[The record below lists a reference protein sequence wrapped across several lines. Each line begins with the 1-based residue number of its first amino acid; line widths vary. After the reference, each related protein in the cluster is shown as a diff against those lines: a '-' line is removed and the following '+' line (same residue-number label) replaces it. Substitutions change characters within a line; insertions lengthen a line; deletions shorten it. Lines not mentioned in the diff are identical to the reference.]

1 MTIGILNTPIL
12 TGEGTYKLSNI
23 TLEQAQK
30 LVNENEFI
38 SYIGH
43 QATAEIISILLGTE
57 VPMNRGQFKQEVG
70 QKAIIFKLKSRLL
83 EGQIL
88 LTIQEIEEIG
98 YEFQLLERKN

>member
-57 VPMNRGQFKQEVG
+57 VPMNRGQFKQEIG
-70 QKAIIFKLKSRLL
+70 QKAIIFKLKSRLQ
-83 EGQIL
+83 EGQVL
-88 LTIQEIEEIG
+88 LTMQEIEKIG

>member
-1 MTIGILNTPIL
+1 MTIAILNTPIL
-12 TGEGTYKLSNI
+12 TGEGIYKLSNI

-57 VPMNRGQFKQEVG
+57 VSMNRGQFKQEVG
-70 QKAIIFKLKSRLL
+70 QKAIIFKLKSRLQ
-83 EGQIL
+83 EGQVL
-88 LTIQEIEEIG
+88 LTMQEIEKIG

>member
-1 MTIGILNTPIL
+1 MIAILNTPIL
-12 TGEGTYKLSNI
+12 TDIGTYKLSNI

-30 LVNENEFI
+30 LINSNEFI

-57 VPMNRGQFKQEVG
+57 IPMNRGQFKQEVG

-88 LTIQEIEEIG
+88 ASIQEIEEIG
-98 YEFQLLERKN
+98 YELQLLEKKA

>member
-1 MTIGILNTPIL
+1 MTIAILNTPIL

-30 LVNENEFI
+30 LVNSNEFT

-57 VPMNRGQFKQEVG
+57 VPMNRGQFEQEVG
-70 QKAIIFKLKSRLL
+70 QKAIIFKLKSRLQ
-83 EGQIL
+83 EGQV
-88 LTIQEIEEIG
+88 LTTVQEIEEIG
-98 YEFQLLERKN
+98 YEFQLLRRKQ

>member
-1 MTIGILNTPIL
+1 MTIAILNTPIL

-30 LVNENEFI
+30 LINSNEFT

-70 QKAIIFKLKSRLL
+70 QKAIIFKLKSRLQ
-83 EGQIL
+83 EGKIL
-88 LTIQEIEEIG
+88 TTTQEIEEIG

>member
-1 MTIGILNTPIL
+1 MTLAILNTPIL
-12 TGEGTYKLSNI
+12 TDIGTYKLSNI

-30 LVNENEFI
+30 LVNENEFT

-57 VPMNRGQFKQEVG
+57 VPMNRGQFKQELG

-88 LTIQEIEEIG
+88 VTTQEIEEIG
-98 YEFQLLERKN
+98 YEFQLLERKA

>member
-30 LVNENEFI
+30 LINSNEFI

-70 QKAIIFKLKSRLL
+70 QKAIIFKLNHRLQ

-88 LTIQEIEEIG
+88 TTTQEIEKIG

>member
-1 MTIGILNTPIL
+1 MIGILNTPIL

-23 TLEQAQK
+23 SLEQAQK
-30 LVNENEFI
+30 LINENEFI

-70 QKAIIFKLKSRLL
+70 QKAIIFKLNSRLQ
-83 EGQIL
+83 EGQV
-88 LTIQEIEEIG
+88 LTTMQEIEEIG
-98 YEFQLLERKN
+98 YTFQLLEKKN